1 MAYTF
6 ILSKGVLLLVY
17 MVRISQTKS
26 IRKVSE
32 EKRFATGEK
41 FFGPANQTYHEFTIC

>member
-1 MAYTF
+1 MAYAF

-17 MVRISQTKS
+17 RVRISQTKS

-41 FFGPANQTYHEFTIC
+41 FFGLANQTYHEFTIC